1 MMQDSFSTQ
10 PIGQPIGQH
19 IGTIIQPSGQINA
32 ASVELLQQQFV
43 EALSAQA
50 CSSLSIDMSQVEA
63 LDSAGLMLLVST
75 LTLAQRLDKRFSL
88 FEISPP
94 VRIIFELTQL
104 DRVFNI
110 LESHSQSYSQPVAP
124 QPVAQATAA

>member
-1 MMQDSFSTQ
+1 MMQDRSSTQ
-10 PIGQPIGQH
+10 Q

-32 ASVELLQQQFV
+32 ETVVLLQQQLV

-50 CSSLSIDMSQVEA
+50 CHSLALDMSQVEA

-88 FEISPP
+88 FGISPS

-104 DRVFNI
+104 DRAFNI
-110 LESHSQSYSQPVAP
+110 LEGQSQQQPLF
-124 QPVAQATAA
+124 AQAAAA